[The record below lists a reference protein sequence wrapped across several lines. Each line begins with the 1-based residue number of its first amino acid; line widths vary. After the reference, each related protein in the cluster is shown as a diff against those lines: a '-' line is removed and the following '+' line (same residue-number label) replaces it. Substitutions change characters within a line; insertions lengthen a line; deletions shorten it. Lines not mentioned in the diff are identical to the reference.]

1 MKSAFG
7 LTSCADDGKED
18 IPVSGTGFC
27 EFESRSAYFLYT
39 GDGTGILARLR
50 TGYLR
55 VRISP
60 CVR

>member
-27 EFESRSAYFLYT
+27 EFESRSAYFSCA
-39 GDGTGILARLR
+39 DDAKED
-50 TGYLR
+50 
-55 VRISP
+55 IS
-60 CVR
+60 VSGESHSAHHFIHR